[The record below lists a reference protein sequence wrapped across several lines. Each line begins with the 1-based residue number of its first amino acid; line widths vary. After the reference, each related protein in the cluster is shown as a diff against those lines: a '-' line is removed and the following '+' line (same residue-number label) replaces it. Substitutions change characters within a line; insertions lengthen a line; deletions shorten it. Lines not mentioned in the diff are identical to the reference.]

1 MIGMPMTLNI
11 KALMLSAA
19 SLALVA
25 CGGGGSSAPSGGG
38 GGTGGGDTVAPM
50 VSFSPNAINVTGRAT
65 GESTLDSSDNVGV
78 TATSVNC
85 TNNGTF
91 SNGTFTAPDVDVE
104 TTSVCT
110 AIVRDAANN
119 RASATLTVTI
129 TPGSDITDPTVS
141 VTVPNTNV
149 SSGGTADLGV
159 EANDNRGAPTVTV
172 TCDNGGV
179 WDNGVFTAPT
189 VTEETT
195 VTCTV
200 TAEDDGG
207 NTAVET
213 VVFTILPP
221 DTTDPVISFPS
232 GNTLS
237 VASGQT
243 ANYAIDITDNS
254 GETIEPTVTCD
265 NGGTWENGVFTAP
278 AVTENTTI
286 TCTVTAEDSGGNSVT
301 ETFTVNVTAPTSN
314 KVTISGNATFDFV
327 PHNTSTNGLDY
338 ANTSAKPIRGATIQ
352 LVDGSN
358 AVLQAAVTDDSGNY
372 SFEVDPS
379 ENVRVRVLS
388 EIVSTTGAMW
398 DVKVVNSGNN
408 IYALQGALNSS
419 GTVDSTR
426 DLHADSGWGGTS
438 YTTTRQAAPFA
449 ILDPLYTTVTKF
461 AAVDPDI
468 NFPRLFVDWAPSNNQ
483 GSFFFQ
489 GRVTLL
495 GDENNDTDE
504 YDPHVVV
511 HEWGHYFESV
521 VSRADSIGGPHTG
534 GDRLDPRLAFG
545 EGWGYAL
552 AAMILDDPNARD
564 SGGTRQGNGFN
575 IPVDRNNNVNPGWFS
590 EATVQS
596 VLYDLY
602 DAPADGADNVE
613 AGLGPIYEVLTSQS
627 YINSP
632 YFTTIFLFADEYRQ
646 QQSATSAGLDALLV
660 DQDVNGTGPSGA
672 GETNDGNIAS
682 SVPVYNVLTSGGS
695 AVQICSVNDA
705 GPQNKLGNRAFLE
718 FTPPTSRAYDLSMIR
733 TSGATGRDPDFHI
746 YRNGVRIQLAESG
759 VANSETATANLTG
772 GTKYMIIAFD
782 FNNVEPGVAGDACYN
797 FTAN

>member
-1 MIGMPMTLNI
+1 
-11 KALMLSAA
+11 MLSAA
-19 SLALVA
+19 SLAFVA
-25 CGGGGSSAPSGGG
+25 CGGGGSSGSSGGG
-38 GGTGGGDTVAPM
+38 SGSTGGGDTVAPT
-50 VSFSPNAINVTGRAT
+50 VSFSPNAIDVTGRET
-65 GESTLDSSDNVGV
+65 GASTLNSSDNVGV
-78 TATSVNC
+78 TSTSVTC
-85 TNNGTF
+85 TNDGVF
-91 SNGTFTAPDVDVE
+91 SNDVFTAPDVDVA

-110 AIVRDAANN
+110 ATVRDAANN
-119 RASATLTVTI
+119 SSSATLTVTI

-141 VTVPNTNV
+141 VTVPTTNI

-159 EANDNRGAPTVTV
+159 EANDNRGAPIVTV

-179 WDNGVFTAPT
+179 WDDGVFTAPT

-237 VASGQT
+237 VASGGT

-265 NGGTWENGVFTAP
+265 NGGTWENGVFNAP

-286 TCTVTAEDSGGNSVT
+286 TCTVTAEDSGGNSVS
-301 ETFTVNVTAPTSN
+301 ETFTVTVTAPTSN
-314 KVTISGNATFDFV
+314 KVLISGNATFDFV

-379 ENVRVRVLS
+379 ENVRVRILS

-408 IYALQGALNSS
+408 IYALQGTLTSS

-449 ILDPLYTTVTKF
+449 ILDPLYTTVNKF

-483 GSFFFQ
+483 GSFYTG

-504 YDPHVVV
+504 YDAHVVV
-511 HEWGHYFESV
+511 HEWGHYFEDV
-521 VSRADSIGGPHTG
+521 LSRADSLGGPHTG
-534 GDRLDPRLAFG
+534 GDRLDPRVAFG
-545 EGWGYAL
+545 EGWGYAI
-552 AAMILDDPNARD
+552 AAMILEDPNARD
-564 SGGTRQGNGFN
+564 SGGVRQANGFN
-575 IPVDRNNNVNPGWFS
+575 IPVDRNSNVNPGWFS

-596 VLYDLY
+596 VLYDLF
-602 DAPADGADNVE
+602 DADPDGADNVE
-613 AGLGPIYEVLTSQS
+613 SGLGPIYETLTSSS
-627 YINSP
+627 YLNSP

-646 QQSATSAGLDALLV
+646 QQSATSAGLDALLT
-660 DQDVNGTGPSGA
+660 DQDVNGTGPNGA
-672 GETNDGNIAS
+672 SETNDGGIS
-682 SVPVYNVLTSGGS
+682 STVPVYKQVTSGGS
-695 AVQICSVNDA
+695 AVEICSVNDA
-705 GPQNKLGNRAFLE
+705 GTQNKLANTIFLE
-718 FTPPTSRAYDLSMIR
+718 FTPPTSRTYTLTMSR
-733 TSGATGRDPDFHI
+733 TSGANDRDPDF
-746 YRNGVRIQLAESG
+746 YLFENGVRVRIAESG
-759 VANSETATANLTG
+759 VANTETWSGALTG
-772 GTKYMIIAFD
+772 GVKYVIDARD
-782 FNNVEPGVAGDACYN
+782 WNNIGGSPSGDACYN